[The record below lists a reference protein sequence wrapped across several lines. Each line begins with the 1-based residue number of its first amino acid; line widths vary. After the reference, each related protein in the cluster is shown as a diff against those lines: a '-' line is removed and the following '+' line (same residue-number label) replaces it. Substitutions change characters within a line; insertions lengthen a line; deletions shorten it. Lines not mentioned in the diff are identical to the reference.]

1 MKILEV
7 TNPNF
12 VVNKDF
18 TFIDNEGIEIP
29 FYEDDYLD
37 IRPLNGRLVVNS
49 KYIIDN
55 PSTDK
60 LDFDNFIE
68 PVVSTDLITES
79 TLDESKLVEAKIILN
94 K

>member
-12 VVNKDF
+12 VVNKGF
-18 TFIDNEGIEIP
+18 TFIDNEGTEIP

-37 IRPLNGRLVVNS
+37 IRPLNGRLVIND
-49 KYIIDN
+49 KYVIDN

-60 LDFDNFIE
+60 LQFDNYIE
-68 PVVSTDLITES
+68 PVNPSEMITES
-79 TLDESKLVEAKIILN
+79 TVDTSKLVEAKIVL